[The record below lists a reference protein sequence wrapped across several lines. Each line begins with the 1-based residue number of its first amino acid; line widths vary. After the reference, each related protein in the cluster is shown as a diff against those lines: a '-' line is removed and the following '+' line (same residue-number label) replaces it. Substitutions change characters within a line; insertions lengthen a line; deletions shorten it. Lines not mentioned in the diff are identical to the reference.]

1 MDKSIIKLY
10 LGKCLKE
17 FINAILA
24 GLMISFGAMVFLFCS
39 AMGLKI
45 LGCFMFATGLLLILL
60 YGYSLVTGKMGY
72 ILENKPPYLIDCLIS
87 YVGNFVGTF
96 LAASLA
102 TLTKFFD
109 KDNGAY
115 THNVML
121 TLENVVEGKLN
132 DGVLSLII
140 LGIFCG
146 VMVFFAV
153 NTYKKA
159 DMQLARIVTVFVT
172 IGLFCICGFE
182 HCVADMFYFS
192 LYSFTHGF
200 DKFGVLIGK
209 LMYVTL
215 GNIIGCM
222 LIPSIRILRSK
233 IRSL

>member
-1 MDKSIIKLY
+1 MDKSVIKLY

-17 FINAILA
+17 FINAVLA
-24 GLMISFGAMVFLFCS
+24 GFMISFGAMVYLFTS
-39 AMGLKI
+39 AMGLKV

-60 YGYSLVTGKMGY
+60 YGYSLVTGKLGY

-87 YVGNFVGTF
+87 YIGNFVGTF
-96 LAASLA
+96 LTAGLV

-109 KDNGAY
+109 KDNAAF
-115 THNVML
+115 TNDVMA
-121 TLENVVEGKLN
+121 TLESVVESKMN

-140 LGIFCG
+140 LGILCG

-159 DMQLARIVTVFVT
+159 DMPLARIVTVFVT

-192 LYSFTHGF
+192 LYCFTHGF
-200 DKFGVLIGK
+200 AKFGMLLGK

-222 LIPSIRILRSK
+222 LIPAIRLARSK

>member
-1 MDKSIIKLY
+1 MDKNIIKLY

-17 FINAILA
+17 FINAVLA
-24 GLMISFGAMVFLFCS
+24 GFMISFGAMVYLFTT

-72 ILENKPPYLIDCLIS
+72 ILENKPGYIIDCLIS
-87 YVGNFVGTF
+87 YLGNFVGTF
-96 LAASLA
+96 LSAGLVS
-102 TLTKFFD
+102 LTKFFD
-109 KDNGAY
+109 KDNVSY
-115 THNVML
+115 TSGVMNA
-121 TLENVVEGKLN
+121 LESVVDSKMN

-140 LGIFCG
+140 LGILCG

-159 DMQLARIVTVFVT
+159 DMPLARIVTLFVT

-200 DKFGVLIGK
+200 ADFGILIGK

-215 GNIIGCM
+215 GNIIGCL
-222 LIPSIRILRSK
+222 LIPSIRLLRSK